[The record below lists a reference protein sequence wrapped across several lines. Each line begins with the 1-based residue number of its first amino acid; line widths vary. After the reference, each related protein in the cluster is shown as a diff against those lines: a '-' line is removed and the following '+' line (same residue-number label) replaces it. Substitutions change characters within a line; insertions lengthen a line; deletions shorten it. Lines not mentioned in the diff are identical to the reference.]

1 MEEPNNTTGAAPTPE
16 SQAPVCTG
24 NCKECKPYQL
34 QYCAAQTGYYAMQHL
49 SVLGTAIASL
59 QEKVNQLSDTIAEM
73 KGSKELVDAPKIV
86 NRKSSNRK

>member
-1 MEEPNNTTGAAPTPE
+1 MEDLDKTTDAAPTPE

-49 SVLGTAIASL
+49 SALGTAITSL
-59 QEKVNQLSDTIAEM
+59 QEKVSQLSDTIAEM
-73 KGSKELVDAPKIV
+73 KGSEELVDAPKIV